1 MSVGR
6 VGAQQKLERS
16 DVERRVL
23 EIIGAL
29 LEDLGKDRALPVL
42 RHDASLE
49 KDLGL
54 GSLERVELVTRLE
67 SEFSVALPESVL
79 AEAESP
85 TDLVDALLVGKA
97 PVMTP
102 GTGTT
107 LSTQS
112 RLAPPSRAGTLVEV
126 LRLRAEAE
134 SRRPH
139 IYLQEE
145 GGGES
150 VIRYGDLFREAL
162 ATAGGLAAQGI
173 GTGDTVA
180 LMLPTSRDFFVAFAG
195 VLLAGGTPVPLYPP
209 FRMDRF
215 EEYARRQTTI
225 LANAEARL
233 FITVARGASVG
244 HLLRSRVAT
253 LRGVTTVDELASHA
267 APAPRVDVAPDA
279 LALIQYTSGSTGDP
293 KGVALTHQNLLAN
306 IRAIGQALDI
316 RGTDVGASWLP
327 LYHDMGLIGCWLT
340 PLYFGIPIAILSP
353 IAFLTRP
360 ERWLWTI
367 HAKRATLAGAPNFAY
382 ELCCRR
388 IRPDAIEGLDLS
400 CWRVASNGAEPVSPD
415 TLERFTS
422 RFAPQGF
429 RPEAMMP
436 MYGLAETSVAIA
448 MPPLDRR
455 PRVEAVSRGAFEKE
469 GRIVPVS
476 GQDRSPLRFVS
487 AGPALPGHEIRI
499 VDGDGGELPER
510 QEGAVQFRGPSTMKG
525 YYNRPEETR
534 AIVAPDGWVD
544 TGDRGFLAD
553 GEIFITGRA
562 KDIIIR
568 AGRNI
573 YPHEVED
580 LAGEVEGVRRG
591 CVTAFG
597 VTDPRQGTEK
607 LIVVAETRIEKEEEK
622 QAIVRLVQERV
633 GQVLGAPADDVLLVP
648 PRTVPK
654 TSSGK
659 LRRSA
664 CRDRYLQGDLIEGDS
679 RRFLQIAK
687 LGVLEVGLRVGR
699 FMAGAGRWIY
709 GFYAVGLSITS
720 LVLFWLLVLVVP
732 SRRLITRAAR
742 FGSRMYIFLSG
753 CRLRVKGMENL
764 QSLSGTASVLVS
776 NHASYLDPLPL
787 IAALPLDYSFVVKR
801 EAMSWP
807 IFGTLIRRLGHLSVE
822 RYDPKESVASAEEI
836 GRVLRQGRSVF
847 FFPEGTFTRATGVR
861 PFKLGAFKIAAESGR
876 PVIPLA
882 LVGTRRWLRDKTWL
896 PRRSDL
902 EVVVGEPI
910 YPDSSSLSEVVRLR
924 DAAAD
929 TIATLAGEPRLD
941 LVVAELPPRE

>member
-16 DVERRVL
+16 VVERRVL
-23 EIIGAL
+23 EIVGGL

-42 RHDASLE
+42 RHNASLE

-448 MPPLDRR
+448 MPPLDRG

-499 VDGDGGELPER
+499 VDGDGSELPER

-544 TGDRGFLAD
+544 SGDRGFLAD

-787 IAALPLDYSFVVKR
+787 IAALPLDYAFVVKR